1 MQAVR
6 ALSDS
11 NGRGSV
17 DRIIAAHRTYL
28 SATRRMFVATNRA
41 DAGLVVTIQRDQ
53 VDPVFDVI
61 DEAIDALASTQAVIA
76 DNAIA
81 QLHRAQTR
89 VIDITVTLSLIGI
102 GCLICFLS
110 ILRTYRVRLE
120 KSHELELQRLESTA
134 LLDALTGVGN
144 HRAFKQDLLSEVSR
158 AERHA
163 ETLTLALLDVDDFK
177 VVNDRDGHIHGD
189 HVLAS
194 LAHLLASLRAEDR
207 AYRVG
212 GDEFALIL
220 PHTSSDAAKLLVE
233 RLRVDVAL
241 ALFGNTLSVGLASLS
256 GSARDVETLQSQA
269 DAALYAAK
277 RSGRNTVTAFDE
289 SLDGMWLLSPI
300 KVNKLRQLIASR
312 SINVVFQPIW
322 DMQRCRILAYEALS
336 RPDAAFGFQ
345 GPQDAFDLAERIG
358 RAHELDA
365 VCRDVALAHA
375 ADLPAEALL
384 FINVSPQSLDH
395 GRLVPSD
402 LLEAVRAAGLTPD
415 RIVIEITERSITKV
429 EAVIAAAVDLQH
441 HGFRL
446 ALDDTGAGNSGLEM
460 LSRLPLD
467 FVKID
472 REVIVKALTD
482 RKARGVVA
490 GIIAI
495 AKATDAYVIAE
506 GIESPEMLEF
516 VCSTVSRQV
525 DISRGIHGVQGYL
538 LRRPRETF
546 LEAEETDD
554 IMALLREFTIE
565 AGQGAGV

>member
-1 MQAVR
+1 MVARLGAWLTSAKGRLKIKLPRIEWLSRIASILLTAALALSTAFVLETASVTREVASRVDLVRTLTDHLHAAQYALEKEQSLEREYRLSPQGFTFVAHRTAANQLVTAMQAVR

-120 KSHELELQRLESTA
+120 KSHELELQRLEST
-134 LLDALTGVGN
+134 
-144 HRAFKQDLLSEVSR
+144 QDLLSEVSR

-189 HVLAS
+189 HVLAT

-358 RAHELDA
+358 RAHESRPRKTGLS
-365 VCRDVALAHA
+365 VEWSPCP
-375 ADLPAEALL
+375 PAERICPA
-384 FINVSPQSLDH
+384 IGARNAQ
-395 GRLVPSD
+395 
-402 LLEAVRAAGLTPD
+402 TP
-415 RIVIEITERSITKV
+415 T
-429 EAVIAAAVDLQH
+429 A
-441 HGFRL
+441 
-446 ALDDTGAGNSGLEM
+446 
-460 LSRLPLD
+460 
-467 FVKID
+467 
-472 REVIVKALTD
+472 
-482 RKARGVVA
+482 
-490 GIIAI
+490 
-495 AKATDAYVIAE
+495 
-506 GIESPEMLEF
+506 
-516 VCSTVSRQV
+516 
-525 DISRGIHGVQGYL
+525 
-538 LRRPRETF
+538 
-546 LEAEETDD
+546 
-554 IMALLREFTIE
+554 
-565 AGQGAGV
+565 